1 MYMYVNV
8 YLMIIVT
15 FGKLYML
22 LYVIS
27 FAEHNNNN
35 NNNKFSFLG
44 CSVIT

>member
-8 YLMIIVT
+8 HLMIIMT
-15 FGKLYML
+15 FGKLYMSMH
-22 LYVIS
+22 VIS

-35 NNNKFSFLG
+35 NTFSFLG

>member
-8 YLMIIVT
+8 HLMIIMT
-15 FGKLYML
+15 FRKLYML
-22 LYVIS
+22 LHVIS

-35 NNNKFSFLG
+35 NNTFSFLG